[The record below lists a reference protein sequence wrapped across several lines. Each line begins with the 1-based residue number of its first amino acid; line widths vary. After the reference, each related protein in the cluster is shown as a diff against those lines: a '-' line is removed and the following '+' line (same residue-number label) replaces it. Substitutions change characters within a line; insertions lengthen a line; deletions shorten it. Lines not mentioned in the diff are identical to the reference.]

1 MVLVLILHQQVV
13 QRQHNVLKYV
23 IGVIVHVPKSTLMDA
38 VVAQDVQWCAKKI
51 AGITQQSYFVED
63 DKYRKSFFVH
73 SPYIIEYTN
82 IIIDS

>member
-1 MVLVLILHQQVV
+1 MNQ
-13 QRQHNVLKYV
+13 LKNICDNFSHGLLGHPVY
-23 IGVIVHVPKSTLMDA
+23 I
-38 VVAQDVQWCAKKI
+38 QWCAKKI
-51 AGITQQSYFVED
+51 AGSTQQSYFVED